1 MVLVVQEVT
10 SALMITDEIKG
21 NALYA
26 LNSGITENGL
36 DDYVIVCGLDKN
48 TKNKRCNTISLAN
61 KASKNVLC
69 KCDDSQ

>member
-36 DDYVIVCGLDKN
+36 DDYVIVIG
-48 TKNKRCNTISLAN
+48 RFR
-61 KASKNVLC
+61 
-69 KCDDSQ
+69 